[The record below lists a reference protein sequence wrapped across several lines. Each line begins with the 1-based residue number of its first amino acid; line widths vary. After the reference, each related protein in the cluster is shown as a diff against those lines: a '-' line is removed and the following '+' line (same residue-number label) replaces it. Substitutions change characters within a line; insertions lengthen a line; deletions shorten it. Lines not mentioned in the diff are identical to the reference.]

1 MTPGRAAR
9 RATSS
14 SPRRSLRMNS
24 GTDKQRKALG
34 RGLSTLLPAKAAPAA
49 PSAPPEPAAEP
60 TNRLPID
67 KIEPNPM
74 QPRTVFHPERLQEL
88 ANSIRAN
95 GVIQPMI
102 VRRAGAR
109 FQIVAGERRWRAAQL
124 AGLTE
129 VPVVIQ
135 EVADPQLL
143 QIALIENIQRE

>member
-9 RATSS
+9 KATSS

-34 RGLSTLLPAKAAPAA
+34 RGLSTLLPARATTVAPAA
-49 PSAPPEPAAEP
+49 PEPALEP

-95 GVIQPMI
+95 GVIQPVI

-129 VPVVIQ
+129 
-135 EVADPQLL
+135 DRKSTRL
-143 QIALIENIQRE
+143 NSSH